1 MKPGPQQ
8 KQQLQEYLR
17 KGLKYRETYE
27 EVYDHILAA
36 LAYKPETSTF
46 NSTVNEIIRD
56 DFGGSK
62 NLWRIEESFR
72 KSVAK
77 DMSKQFWQLFSAYL
91 KFPLVVYT
99 AIISAIVYYIIYNIN
114 VQPVAFERIFIL
126 FAFLPAL
133 LVPVR
138 YYKIGY
144 IFKDTKKSVRDNI
157 FIWIAQFPLRLCI
170 CSNMLLLIYHK
181 ADFSFL
187 GSLEP
192 LILTIIIVAEI
203 TLSLAVIKLSSAE
216 FKIIKSLTHQQ

>member
-1 MKPGPQQ
+1 MKPNQQ
-8 KQQLQEYLR
+8 QNQQLQEYLR

-27 EVYDHILAA
+27 EVYDHILVA
-36 LAYKPETSTF
+36 LENKPEASSF
-46 NSTVNEIIRD
+46 NGTVNEIIRE

-62 NLWRIEESFR
+62 NLWRIEENFR

-77 DMSKQFWQLFSAYL
+77 DMSGQFWRFFSTYM
-91 KFPLVVYT
+91 KFPLAVYT
-99 AIISAIVYYIIYNIN
+99 VIISAIVYYIIYKINI
-114 VQPVAFERIFIL
+114 QTVAFERIFVL

-157 FIWIAQFPLRLCI
+157 FVWIAQFPLRLCI
-170 CSNMLLLIYHK
+170 CSNILLLIYHK

-187 GSLEP
+187 GSFEP

-216 FKIIKSLTHQQ
+216 FKIIKSITYQQ

>member
-1 MKPGPQQ
+1 MRASQQQ
-8 KQQLQEYLR
+8 KQQLKEYLR

-36 LAYKPETSTF
+36 MDCKVETPSF
-46 NSTVNEIIRD
+46 NSAVNEIIRE

-62 NLWRIEESFR
+62 NLWRIEENFR
-72 KSVAK
+72 KAVAK
-77 DMSKQFWQLFSAYL
+77 DMTTQFWQLFSTYM
-91 KFPLVVYT
+91 KFPLAIYT
-99 AIISAIVYYIIYNIN
+99 VMISAVVYYIIYNIN
-114 VQPVAFERIFIL
+114 MQHVVFERIFIL

-181 ADFSFL
+181 ADFIFL

-192 LILTIIIVAEI
+192 FILTIIIVVEI
-203 TLSLAVIKLSSAE
+203 ILSLAVVKLSSAE
-216 FKIIKSLTHQQ
+216 FKIFQSITH

>member
-1 MKPGPQQ
+1 MKPNLQQ
-8 KQQLQEYLR
+8 KQQLQDYLR

-27 EVYDHILAA
+27 EVYDHILVA
-36 LAYKPETSTF
+36 LENKAGASSF
-46 NSTVNEIIRD
+46 NGTVNEIIRE

-62 NLWRIEESFR
+62 NLWRIEENFR

-77 DMSKQFWQLFSAYL
+77 DMSSQFWQCFSTYM
-91 KFPLVVYT
+91 KFPLAMYT
-99 AIISAIVYYIIYNIN
+99 VIISAIVYYIIYYIN
-114 VQPVAFERIFIL
+114 MQPVAFERIFIL

-157 FIWIAQFPLRLCI
+157 FVWIAQFPLRLCI

-181 ADFSFL
+181 AAFSFL
-187 GSLEP
+187 GSFEP
-192 LILTIIIVAEI
+192 LILTIIAVAEI
-203 TLSLAVIKLSSAE
+203 TLLLAVVKLSSAE
-216 FKIIKSLTHQQ
+216 FKIIKSITYQQ

>member
-36 LAYKPETSTF
+36 LEYKAKALLF
-46 NSTVNEIIRD
+46 NSAVNEIIRD

-62 NLWRIEESFR
+62 NLLRIEENFL

-91 KFPLVVYT
+91 KFPLAVYT
-99 AIISAIVYYIIYNIN
+99 TIISAIVYYILYNIN
-114 VQPVAFERIFIL
+114 IQPVAFERIFVL

-170 CSNMLLLIYHK
+170 CSNLLLLIYHK

-187 GSLEP
+187 GELEP
-192 LILTIIIVAEI
+192 FILTIIIMVEI
-203 TLSLAVIKLSSAE
+203 ILSLAVIKLSSAE
-216 FKIIKSLTHQQ
+216 FKISKSITHQP

>member
-1 MKPGPQQ
+1 MKPTEQQ
-8 KQQLQEYLR
+8 KQQLQDYLR

-27 EVYDHILAA
+27 EIYDHVLAA
-36 LAYKPETSTF
+36 LEYKAEASPF
-46 NSTVNEIIRD
+46 NNTVNEIIRE

-62 NLWRIEESFR
+62 NLWRIEETFR

-77 DMSKQFWQLFSAYL
+77 DMSTQFWKLFSAYL
-91 KFPLVVYT
+91 RFPLAMFTV
-99 AIISAIVYYIIYNIN
+99 IISAVFYYIIYKIN
-114 VQPVAFERIFIL
+114 AEPVVFERTFVL

-133 LVPVR
+133 LIPLR
-138 YYKIGY
+138 YYKLGY

-157 FIWIAQFPLRLCI
+157 FIWIAQLPLRLCI

-187 GSLEP
+187 GSFEP

-203 TLSLAVIKLSSAE
+203 TLSLAIIKLSRAE
-216 FKIIKSLTHQQ
+216 FKIIEHTTYR